1 MNSIDEDMHEE
12 LIKLLEELI
21 QVIEKM
27 RESEKDYLLMQNEEE
42 AKEWLNFVKEHVDKE
57 GLKSLEKEISDRFFY
72 KFDVQI
78 AISEDDNKR
87 TELMKTYIMKSN
99 EFLKR

>member
-1 MNSIDEDMHEE
+1 MHEE

-42 AKEWLNFVKEHVDKE
+42 AKEWLDFLKEHVDKDE
-57 GLKSLEKEISDRFFY
+57 LKSLEKEISDRFFY

-78 AISEDDNKR
+78 SISEDDNKR
-87 TELMKTYIMKSN
+87 AELMKTYIVKSN
-99 EFLKR
+99 EFLKS